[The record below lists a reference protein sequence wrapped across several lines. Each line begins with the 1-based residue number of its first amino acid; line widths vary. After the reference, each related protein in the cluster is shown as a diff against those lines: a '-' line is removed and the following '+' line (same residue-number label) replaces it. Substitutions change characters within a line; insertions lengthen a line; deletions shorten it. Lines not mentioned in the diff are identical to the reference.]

1 MAIEQ
6 TALKE
11 FKQTAFSFWLSQ
23 KREAAAITNHGINAI
38 FIAFQPNK
46 SSKAPALK
54 RTNQTDNEN
63 GHIVNSL
70 GLGFSATE

>member
-11 FKQTAFSFWLSQ
+11 FKQTAFLFWLSQ
-23 KREAAAITNHGINAI
+23 KREAAAITSHGIKAI

-46 SSKAPALK
+46 SSKAPALNEQIKLTTK
-54 RTNQTDNEN
+54 R
-63 GHIVNSL
+63 SYR
-70 GLGFSATE
+70 